1 MTKEKEKEKKTDIFS
16 YFLITIFFMLFVS
29 GFLFADHK
37 RTQHNQE
44 IKLSDFSVETS
55 MIHNLLY
62 PDVELLYLAPDICTE
77 IIETQVF
84 ICNDPYDKY
93 TSLYNMTQE
102 QFNTVINGCNEG
114 VFRNSKVC
122 IGEYLTLNEQEIS
135 D

>member
-1 MTKEKEKEKKTDIFS
+1 MI
-16 YFLITIFFMLFVS
+16 FVS
-29 GFLFADHK
+29 GFLFADHT

-93 TSLYNMTQE
+93 TSLYNITQE
-102 QFNTVINGCNEG
+102 QFNTVIKDCNEG
-114 VFRNSKVC
+114 IFRNSKVC
-122 IGEYLTLNEQEIS
+122 VGEYLTLNVQEIS